1 MWLVLLAV
9 VGLLA
14 PGGLFLYW
22 LINDYTSLSAALS
35 DRMAVAFF
43 LDLLM
48 STFLLAYLFSQRPP
62 GPVKWPWFVALSL
75 VGTLA
80 LASPCFSGSI
90 GAAPPRQGLALSL
103 GGAPHDASGG
113 PRLCAAKWD
122 RAGRRARARTEA
134 GRGRGGRADP
144 RQLVGPR

>member
-80 LASPCFSGSI
+80 FGIPLF
-90 GAAPPRQGLALSL
+90 LWLN
-103 GGAPHDASGG
+103 
-113 PRLCAAKWD
+113 W
-122 RAGRRARARTEA
+122 RRAPTPRPSFAAWWRAA
-134 GRGRGGRADP
+134 
-144 RQLVGPR
+144 